1 MGERGM
7 NIVPPLPLRCA
18 DSGSDPSGKDAYR
31 KEGYVTAEQIIDPVA
46 SSLAD
51 YGTFVAYLCAVRRK
65 EESGRRSLS
74 YLAYLYRPGADTTLF
89 FKQGGYSYVEGA
101 LADAVSTQIAIDQMC
116 KRPVCVTPIIT
127 DLIKAAQ
134 GAGEVSNV

>member
-1 MGERGM
+1 M
-7 NIVPPLPLRCA
+7 NIIPPLPPRCA

-51 YGTFVAYLCAVRRK
+51 YGTFVTYMCAVPAK
-65 EESGRRSLS
+65 EASGRTRNC

-89 FKQGGYSYVEGA
+89 FKQGSYSYVDGA

-116 KRPVCVTPIIT
+116 KRPVCARPIIT

-134 GAGEVSNV
+134 DAGEARNV